1 MMKEGD
7 HDFDPSNY
15 FGNYW
20 LEFRGLVNE
29 KNAQGNTPIH
39 LLSLKQI
46 SDFWFVLNNKVDKKA
61 YNNEDLRAYDII
73 LRAKE
78 DISEKKV
85 RLPLNFNYV
94 FIGKC
99 WFNLPRFSFL

>member
-7 HDFDPSNY
+7 EDFYPSSY
-15 FGNYW
+15 FNNYW
-20 LEFRGLVNE
+20 LRLSGLVNE

-39 LLSLKQI
+39 LLSLNQI
-46 SDFWFVLNNKVDKKA
+46 SDRHFVRMHMVDKKA
-61 YNNEDLRAYDII
+61 YNNEDLTAYDII